1 MRLLPFRV
9 LVLLLVL
16 SGIPALGASEDEWLG
31 PDKPKHFV
39 VCTALA
45 GAGYGGGAL
54 LFDAPAARWLT
65 GAGLAMG
72 IGLGKELYDSRPR
85 GRGFSG
91 KDLAWDAAGTVVGLG
106 GAFLVDRFIFGR
118 GKPSRTPPSR
128 AVVLPI
134 TLVFPDGSK
143 GLGPTPV
150 SVSSRRRRLGGGV
163 VRALGGQGL
172 PGPGAALVLDGRDGG
187 ASRLAF
193 DELHQLLPLV
203 ARVHHQHGAT
213 PTVAA
218 GDEHGDLAPWTLIHA
233 PGGQDAD
240 LLGQTALGERA
251 LQPARQ
257 VQPSASRAS
266 AHEALAADEHL
277 HLFRRLHRSIA
288 AVVPHPSSSASE
300 SFAPPLP
307 RDAPLHAR

>member
-31 PDKPKHFV
+31 PDKPKHFA

-72 IGLGKELYDSRPR
+72 TGLGKELYDSRR
-85 GRGFSG
+85 GGRGFSG
-91 KDLAWDAAGTVVGLG
+91 KDLAWDAAGTAAGLG

-128 AVVLPI
+128 AVVLRTKTP
-134 TLVFPDGSK
+134 VVPGGSK

-150 SVSSRRRRLGGGV
+150 SVSSRRLGGGV

-203 ARVHHQHGAT
+203 ARLHRQQGAT
-213 PTVAA
+213 PAVAA
-218 GDEHGDLAPWTLIHA
+218 GDEHGDLASRTLIHA

-240 LLGQTALGERA
+240 LLGQTAIGERA